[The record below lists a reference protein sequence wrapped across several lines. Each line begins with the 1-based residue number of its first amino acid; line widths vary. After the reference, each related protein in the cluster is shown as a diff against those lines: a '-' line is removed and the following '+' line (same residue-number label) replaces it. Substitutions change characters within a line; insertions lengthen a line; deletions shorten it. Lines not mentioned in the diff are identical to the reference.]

1 MDKKEPTAPAAVP
14 RETLVTTEG
23 VTVVTENQTPAAPE
37 TKEKADAQDTRRP
50 ARQG

>member
-1 MDKKEPTAPAAVP
+1 MDKKEIPVPATVP

-23 VTVVTENQTPAAPE
+23 VTVIENQPPAAPE
-37 TKEKADAQDTRRP
+37 PKEKPDAQDTRRP